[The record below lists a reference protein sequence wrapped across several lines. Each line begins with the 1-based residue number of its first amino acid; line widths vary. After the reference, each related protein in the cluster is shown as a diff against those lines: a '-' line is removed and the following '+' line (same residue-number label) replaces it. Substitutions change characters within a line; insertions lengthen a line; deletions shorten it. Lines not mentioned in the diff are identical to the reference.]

1 MSRVWSAVKL
11 IAALAAVGGM
21 LFAGAAVLFAPG
33 GHGDGNALTDNPASR
48 AIRDVFD
55 QDDEVV
61 DAVQAA
67 HSEFNEQIWGDGGD
81 LTAAC
86 TSMEDAETRA
96 DESDSYRPDQVERLR
111 GVRERVCDTDGS
123 DLELHDALAE
133 VEEALRDGGG

>member
-1 MSRVWSAVKL
+1 ML
-11 IAALAAVGGM
+11 IAALAAVGGL
-21 LFAGAAVLFAPG
+21 LFAGAALLFAPG
-33 GHGDGNALTDNPASR
+33 GHGDGNVVTDNPASR

-55 QDDEVV
+55 QDDEVI

-81 LTAAC
+81 LSAAC
-86 TSMEDAETRA
+86 TSMEEAETAA
-96 DESDSYRPDQVERLR
+96 DESDSYGSDDIERLR

-123 DLELHDALAE
+123 DLELHDALAD